1 MPFKDKYGHWR
12 TNYGARIRSP
22 RRYFNAVRRN
32 RSTYRNRNRYNSYS
46 RTYYSSRSST
56 NYRSLINYRYSN
68 SNSNTLN
75 KYIGSSPAEVAEIYG
90 TTIEE
95 VARDCGVPVEVVD
108 INMILDWAGAD

>member
-1 MPFKDKYGHWR
+1 
-12 TNYGARIRSP
+12 
-22 RRYFNAVRRN
+22 
-32 RSTYRNRNRYNSYS
+32 
-46 RTYYSSRSST
+46 
-56 NYRSLINYRYSN
+56 LINYRYSN